1 MKKIMLITILAIFTL
16 AFFSFVESSSADI
29 VTIFVDDDH
38 DETTQ
43 GWNVDHFSSIS
54 DAINASESGD
64 SVFIYNGIYCEHIIL
79 DKSIIIV
86 GEERNNTIID
96 GEGFGNTVSVVADN
110 VSISEFMIRNSG
122 VESNNSGLMVLSD
135 DNIIYDNII
144 VNNSVGIILQRC
156 KNNIVKDNFVES
168 NVFGIGLHHCNEENS
183 IFKNYVYDSNVSG
196 IYLAY
201 CANNTVNNNTI
212 RNNSYGIALSF
223 GEDNTVS
230 DNLLSSN
237 KNDGLNL
244 YFCNETVFVRNK
256 ISGSECAVACTESN
270 NNLMNENYIYNN
282 SLYGIKLVLGSCNNE
297 VYDNILTGCDTGVY
311 ISMDSFD
318 NHLHGNLFSSNNQK
332 LVDETIVVD
341 DYSSGFELIVI
352 IITAF
357 SILILKKI
365 RFKK

>member
-1 MKKIMLITILAIFTL
+1 MKKIILITILAIFTL

-29 VTIFVDDDH
+29 VTIFVDDDY

-43 GWNVDHFSSIS
+43 GWNVDHFSSIL
-54 DAINASESGD
+54 DAINAAKTED
-64 SVFIYNGIYCEHIIL
+64 TVFVYNGTYFGHIIL
-79 DKSIIIV
+79 DKSIVLV
-86 GEERNNTIID
+86 GEDKNNTIID

-230 DNLLSSN
+230 DNFLSSN
-237 KNDGLNL
+237 RNDGLNL

-256 ISGSECAVACTESN
+256 ISGSEYGIASAASN

-297 VYDNILTGCDTGVY
+297 VYDNIITDGDVGVY

-318 NHLHGNLFSSNNQK
+318 THLNGNLFSDNSQK
-332 LVDETIVVD
+332 LVDKTIVVD
-341 DYSSGFELIVI
+341 DYSSPGFELVIVI
-352 IITAF
+352 IAF
-357 SILILKKI
+357 VVVILK
-365 RFKK
+365 RRLYL